1 MNDLEFVGDYRN
13 PNQLTARQ
21 RELGHDGQ
29 SDGDFTFGDF
39 LDIINPLQ
47 HIPLVSTLY
56 REITGD
62 EISPHARIMGDT
74 LFGGPSGFV
83 AAAANVFF
91 EEVAGGDIGETVMAF
106 FSGEDGADDPQFA
119 ETGAAGTGG
128 PNDAGLVVP
137 AGLAAPPL
145 TTGAGPAAAAPEGAD
160 LPSLDEAEANG
171 MLTGQAALNALFN
184 DLSGTPPAGPALPTA
199 AAQAE
204 AMPPPTRDAAAA
216 RSYPLPPR
224 STAVQ
229 PAPAAPP
236 KPQPEGPVAGD
247 PAAAVHPLILAQD
260 APDAAIA
267 ERMMEALDKYRHM
280 SRQAETSRPAGS
292 ADRHEEARW
301 QSDPS
306 PDDPWRFDPATPPA
320 GS

>member
-47 HIPLVSTLY
+47 HIPVVSTLY

-62 EISPHARIMGDT
+62 EISPHARILGDT

-91 EEVAGGDIGETVMAF
+91 EEVAGGDIGESVLAF
-106 FSGEDGADDPQFA
+106 FSGEDDAGDPQFA
-119 ETGAAGTGG
+119 ETGVAGDGD
-128 PNDAGLVVP
+128 PAMVVP
-137 AGLAAPPL
+137 AGVAAPAL
-145 TTGAGPAAAAPEGAD
+145 TTGAGPAAPPGGAD
-160 LPSLDEAEANG
+160 LPSLEEAEANG
-171 MLTGQAALNALFN
+171 MLTGQDALNALFN
-184 DLSGTPPAGPALPTA
+184 DLRGRPPAGPPLSPETE
-199 AAQAE
+199 AQAIPLP
-204 AMPPPTRDAAAA
+204 ARDAAAA
-216 RSYPLPPR
+216 RSYPLPSR
-224 STAVQ
+224 GTAAS
-229 PAPAAPP
+229 PSRTAAPP
-236 KPQPEGPVAGD
+236 ADAADPAAGD
-247 PAAAVHPLILAQD
+247 EAAAVHPLILAQD

-280 SRQAETSRPAGS
+280 SRQAEASRPAES
-292 ADRHEEARW
+292 ARRDEEARW

-306 PDDPWRFDPATPPA
+306 PDDPWQFDPATPHS